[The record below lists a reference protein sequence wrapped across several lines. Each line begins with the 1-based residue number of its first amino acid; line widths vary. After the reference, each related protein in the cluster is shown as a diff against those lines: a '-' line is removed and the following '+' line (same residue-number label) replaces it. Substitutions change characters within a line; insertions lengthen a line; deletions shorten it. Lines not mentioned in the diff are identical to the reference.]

1 MCKKKTAFKDDILIV
16 NHFSPTDKEKPVQTA
31 AVKNEGDQ
39 PSSLALGDHVFNKL
53 LKERIIWLGSEVAE
67 DNANQICAQM
77 MLLAAQDPEKPIFLY
92 INSPGGSVTAG
103 MAIYDTMQYIQP
115 EVVTVALGMAASMG
129 QLLLTAGTPGKR
141 YATPHARILMHQ
153 PSGGVGGTASDIRIN
168 ANLILQ
174 MKQELAEINAQRT
187 GKSVEKIREDSE
199 RDHWFTAQEAL
210 EYGFIDHVIES
221 ARNLGADGKEL

>member
-1 MCKKKTAFKDDILIV
+1 M
-16 NHFSPTDKEKPVQTA
+16 QTA

-103 MAIYDTMQYIQP
+103 MAIYDPMQYIQP

-187 GKSVEKIREDSE
+187 GKSVDQIREDSE

>member
-1 MCKKKTAFKDDILIV
+1 MCKKKTASKDDILIV

-187 GKSVEKIREDSE
+187 GKSVEQIREDSE

>member
-1 MCKKKTAFKDDILIV
+1 M
-16 NHFSPTDKEKPVQTA
+16 QTA

-129 QLLLTAGTPGKR
+129 QLLLTAGTPGKL

-187 GKSVEKIREDSE
+187 GKSVDQIREDSE

>member
-1 MCKKKTAFKDDILIV
+1 M
-16 NHFSPTDKEKPVQTA
+16 QTA
-31 AVKNEGDQ
+31 PVRNEGDQ

-67 DNANQICAQM
+67 ENANQICAQM

>member
-1 MCKKKTAFKDDILIV
+1 M
-16 NHFSPTDKEKPVQTA
+16 QTA

-67 DNANQICAQM
+67 GNANQICAQM

>member
-1 MCKKKTAFKDDILIV
+1 M
-16 NHFSPTDKEKPVQTA
+16 QTA

-103 MAIYDTMQYIQP
+103 MAMYDTMQYNQP

>member
-1 MCKKKTAFKDDILIV
+1 MK
-16 NHFSPTDKEKPVQTA
+16 TA

-67 DNANQICAQM
+67 GNANQICAQM

>member
-1 MCKKKTAFKDDILIV
+1 M
-16 NHFSPTDKEKPVQTA
+16 QTA

-187 GKSVEKIREDSE
+187 GKSVDQIREDSE

>member
-1 MCKKKTAFKDDILIV
+1 M
-16 NHFSPTDKEKPVQTA
+16 QTA

-77 MLLAAQDPEKPIFLY
+77 MLLAAQDPERPIFLY

-187 GKSVEKIREDSE
+187 GKSVDQIREDSE

>member
-1 MCKKKTAFKDDILIV
+1 MAKRID
-16 NHFSPTDKEKPVQTA
+16 
-31 AVKNEGDQ
+31 VKGQIIESGNEWVYD
-39 PSSLALGDHVFNKL
+39 
-53 LKERIIWLGSEVAE
+53 WLGLESTSPKKIIKALQAAGGE
-67 DNANQICAQM
+67 DVEI
-77 MLLAAQDPEKPIFLY
+77 Y

-103 MAIYDTMQYIQP
+103 MAIYDTMQYIEP

-129 QLLLTAGTPGKR
+129 QLLLSAGAPGKR

-174 MKQELAEINAQRT
+174 MKKELAEIIAQRT
-187 GKSVEKIREDSE
+187 GKSVEQIRQDSE

-210 EYGFIDHVIES
+210 EYGFIDHVITS
-221 ARNLGADGKEL
+221 ARNLGSDGKEL

>member
-1 MCKKKTAFKDDILIV
+1 M
-16 NHFSPTDKEKPVQTA
+16 QTA
-31 AVKNEGDQ
+31 PVRNEGDQ

-67 DNANQICAQM
+67 ENANQICAQM

-187 GKSVEKIREDSE
+187 GKSVERIREDSE

>member
-1 MCKKKTAFKDDILIV
+1 M
-16 NHFSPTDKEKPVQTA
+16 QTA

-39 PSSLALGDHVFNKL
+39 PGSLALGDHVFNKL

-77 MLLAAQDPEKPIFLY
+77 MLLAAQDPDKPIFLY

-187 GKSVEKIREDSE
+187 GKSVEQIREDSE

>member
-1 MCKKKTAFKDDILIV
+1 M
-16 NHFSPTDKEKPVQTA
+16 QTA

-77 MLLAAQDPEKPIFLY
+77 MLLAAQDPDKPIFLY

-187 GKSVEKIREDSE
+187 GKSVEQIREDSE

-221 ARNLGADGKEL
+221 ARNLGAEGKEL

>member
-1 MCKKKTAFKDDILIV
+1 M
-16 NHFSPTDKEKPVQTA
+16 QTA

-187 GKSVEKIREDSE
+187 GKSVEQIREDSE

-221 ARNLGADGKEL
+221 ARHLGADGTEL

>member
-1 MCKKKTAFKDDILIV
+1 M
-16 NHFSPTDKEKPVQTA
+16 QTA

-103 MAIYDTMQYIQP
+103 MAIYDTIQYIQP

>member
-1 MCKKKTAFKDDILIV
+1 M
-16 NHFSPTDKEKPVQTA
+16 QTA
-31 AVKNEGDQ
+31 EVKNEGDQ

-187 GKSVEKIREDSE
+187 GKSVEQIREDSE

>member
-1 MCKKKTAFKDDILIV
+1 M
-16 NHFSPTDKEKPVQTA
+16 QTA

-115 EVVTVALGMAASMG
+115 EEVTVALGMAASMG

-187 GKSVEKIREDSE
+187 GKSVEQIREDSE

>member
-1 MCKKKTAFKDDILIV
+1 M
-16 NHFSPTDKEKPVQTA
+16 QTA
-31 AVKNEGDQ
+31 AVKDGGDQ

-187 GKSVEKIREDSE
+187 GKSVEQIREDSE

>member
-1 MCKKKTAFKDDILIV
+1 M
-16 NHFSPTDKEKPVQTA
+16 QTA

-103 MAIYDTMQYIQP
+103 MAIYDTMQYIEP

-129 QLLLTAGTPGKR
+129 QLLLTAGTPGIR